1 MATNKTRASVAEKK
15 EAVGPTG
22 WKAVQ
27 NEVRSMN
34 YEVGKSQIPSK
45 PVVPASPITAPRPSM
60 TAEKVRPQSEG
71 DTPPQPSPLKRG
83 GGEENG
89 TNSGAGDAASFLEQK
104 LEQPMSIP
112 REEKRYT
119 TDPYREPLA

>member
-83 GGEENG
+83 GK
-89 TNSGAGDAASFLEQK
+89 ADDAASFLEQK